1 MEFSVVLPLFT
12 VADAEFDVFAIEMF
26 HGLINSRKLINHTI
40 ADIKCM
46 SNQSG
51 LDFFRQW

>member
-1 MEFSVVLPLFT
+1 MGFSVVLPLFT